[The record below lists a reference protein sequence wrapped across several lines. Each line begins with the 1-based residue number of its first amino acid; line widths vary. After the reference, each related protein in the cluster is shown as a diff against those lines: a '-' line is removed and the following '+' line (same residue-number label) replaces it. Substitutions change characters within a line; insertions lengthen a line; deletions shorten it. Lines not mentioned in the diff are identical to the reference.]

1 MIHLISVTHCF
12 FAPQWFLII
21 AGSFLFPFIL
31 YLYVYISPLYLHLS
45 FFIFTLAFLSPGWTG
60 EKVCLAGDSAGG
72 NLCVTTSMRAAAF
85 GVRMPD
91 GIVAAYP
98 ATLLTAYASP
108 SRLLTLMDPLLPLSV
123 LSRCLSAYAGTCLC
137 ICVYNSELK
146 QELLLFFF
154 FLYILWILELILS
167 VFLHSLPFKHF
178 CMSLPSATSQHK
190 WSLV

>member
-1 MIHLISVTHCF
+1 MAVKPVCVVVEENKIMAMRQTITLQPIFSSVSVKKKKCYDLSCVTLLCGLSGSHMLVFCSVFHFHL
-12 FAPQWFLII
+12 
-21 AGSFLFPFIL
+21 
-31 YLYVYISPLYLHLS
+31 PL
-45 FFIFTLAFLSPGWTG
+45 GWTG

-123 LSRCLSAYAGTCLC
+123 LSRCLSAYAGQ
-137 ICVYNSELK
+137 CVCVLVCVQAGVYIYACV
-146 QELLLFFF
+146 LFFF
-154 FLYILWILELILS
+154 LPKKSIRHSFLAEEFEI
-167 VFLHSLPFKHF
+167 
-178 CMSLPSATSQHK
+178 
-190 WSLV
+190 

>member
-1 MIHLISVTHCF
+1 MHHIRVVFSLPFYFRPS
-12 FAPQWFLII
+12 P
-21 AGSFLFPFIL
+21 SF
-31 YLYVYISPLYLHLS
+31 S
-45 FFIFTLAFLSPGWTG
+45 AGWTG

-123 LSRCLSAYAGTCLC
+123 LSRCLSAYAGLCLRRC
-137 ICVYNSELK
+137 PSVSKHTYTGSTAK
-146 QELLLFFF
+146 VFLLF
-154 FLYILWILELILS
+154 EL
-167 VFLHSLPFKHF
+167 FHMKMFY
-178 CMSLPSATSQHK
+178 
-190 WSLV
+190 WRLV

>member
-1 MIHLISVTHCF
+1 MVNRKECCCYTAF
-12 FAPQWFLII
+12 FFFFFHFSNVIVF
-21 AGSFLFPFIL
+21 FLFFF
-31 YLYVYISPLYLHLS
+31 PLEKMYKKRSSCPLHVIS
-45 FFIFTLAFLSPGWTG
+45 FFKVFPVNYFSFYPSLYQKSIIFIYFFLTGWTG

-123 LSRCLSAYAGTCLC
+123 LSRCLSAYAGRFVCMC
-137 ICVYNSELK
+137 
-146 QELLLFFF
+146 
-154 FLYILWILELILS
+154 
-167 VFLHSLPFKHF
+167 VFLIF
-178 CMSLPSATSQHK
+178 T
-190 WSLV
+190 